1 MKFFSF
7 ILIFLVLNSLLII
20 SNNNLHLE
28 TEEGIDNFLGDYS
41 FFVEKVYSNV
51 LRVTSNVIKL
61 DWIATD

>member
-1 MKFFSF
+1 MKFLSF

-20 SNNNLHLE
+20 SNNNIHLE
-28 TEEGIDNFLGDYS
+28 TEEGLSNFLGGYS

-61 DWIATD
+61 DWVATD